1 MSIRNI
7 DYHNV
12 RYTQE
17 TFYPYFSNG
26 KMSVSETYVALANGF
41 LDPASLASIT
51 IFEHNKHL
59 YCIDTRRL
67 TILKELQRKKKLDV
81 LKGFNVQYVREG
93 DKAFT
98 EQYFNLVYERLP
110 AMKSKGLDG
119 STIKLYR
126 QSGYMCCFDSISG
139 NFRDDLDEHIA
150 CDHLKMSFS
159 EFKELNIS
167 QCNRCN
173 QKLHINAIKPSNKS
187 YYIFKKNCT
196 CRNSEP
202 LALYTIKKPWTEFTL
217 REICDVFVFLNATA
231 HNKYASLTNVM
242 KSISSKE
249 LPHGQPR
256 LDKSSLNNNCK
267 TEEIKNDGLIK
278 QFCLFL
284 LRIFFIAILFWL
296 IFIYF
301 QIK

>member
-7 DYHNV
+7 DYDSV
-12 RYTQE
+12 RYMQE
-17 TFYPYFSNG
+17 YLYPYFSNG
-26 KMSVSETYVALANGF
+26 KISVSETYVALANGF
-41 LDPASLASIT
+41 INPASLPPIT
-51 IFEHNKHL
+51 IFEYNESL

-67 TILKELQRKKKLDV
+67 MIAKELQRKKKFNV
-81 LKGFNVQYVREG
+81 LKRFPLQYVKKG
-93 DKAFT
+93 DAEFAN
-98 EQYFNLVYERLP
+98 QYFNFVYERLP
-110 AMKSKGLDG
+110 AMKKYGFDG
-119 STIKLYR
+119 STIKLDR
-126 QSGYMCCFDSISG
+126 KLDYMCCYNSISG

-187 YYIFKKNCT
+187 YYIFKQNCA

-202 LALYTIKKPWTEFTL
+202 LALYTIKKPWTEVTL
-217 REICDVFVFLNATA
+217 REICDVFVCLNTTA
-231 HNKYASLTNVM
+231 HNKSASLTNVV
-242 KSISSKE
+242 KSVSSKE
-249 LPHGQPR
+249 LPNGQPR
-256 LDKSSLNNNCK
+256 LDKSSL
-267 TEEIKNDGLIK
+267 TEKIKNDGLIK